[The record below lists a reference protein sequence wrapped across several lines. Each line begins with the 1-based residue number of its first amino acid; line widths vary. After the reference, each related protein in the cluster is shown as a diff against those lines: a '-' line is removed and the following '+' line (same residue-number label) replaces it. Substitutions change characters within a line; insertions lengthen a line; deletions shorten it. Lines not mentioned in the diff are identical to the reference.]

1 MSMSEFD
8 DFIASKTP
16 LFDEDKGAGPVVLS
30 TRVRLARN
38 LSQYPFPGWAKKS
51 QRSDILSACRLAIE
65 KLPQMK
71 RSSAFD
77 VQELSDLERQVLVE
91 RHLISRELSESEPGS
106 GVLISKDQ
114 TCSIMLNEED
124 HMRIQVLCNG
134 FNFRRVWKQID
145 SVDTAIESEL
155 DYAFSEELGY
165 LTACPTNVGTG
176 MRASVMLHLPGLV
189 LAGQMEKVVRAVNQ
203 LGMAVRGLFGE
214 GSDATGSVFQIS
226 NQQTLG
232 QSEQEIHKRLSSVL
246 SADIEQEE
254 NARKKLLAEE
264 PVKLVDKIGRAYGVL
279 CNAHFLSSS
288 EAMNLLSLTRL
299 AIDLGMLPEDQ
310 RKVVDRLFLESQPGH
325 IQLHAHRSIES
336 DESDVLRATLL
347 RHNLK
352 DLPSLDISCMD
363 NAS

>member
-1 MSMSEFD
+1 MSEFD
-8 DFIASKTP
+8 DFIAFKAP
-16 LFDEDKGAGPVVLS
+16 LFEEDKGAGPVVLS

-38 LSQYPFPGWAKKS
+38 LRQYPFPGWAKKS
-51 QRSDILSACRLAIE
+51 QRSDILASCRSAIQR
-65 KLPQMK
+65 LPQMK

-77 VQELSDLERQVLVE
+77 VEELSPLEKQVLVE
-91 RHLISRELSESEPGS
+91 RHLISRELSESEQGA

-145 SVDTAIESEL
+145 SVDTALESEL

-232 QSEQEIHKRLSSVL
+232 QSEQEILRRLSSVL
-246 SADIEQEE
+246 SAVIEQEE
-254 NARKKLLAEE
+254 NARQKLLAEE
-264 PVKLVDKIGRAYGVL
+264 PIKLVDKIGRAYGVL
-279 CNAHFLSSS
+279 LNAHFLSSN

-325 IQLHAHRSIES
+325 IQLYAHRSIES
-336 DESDVLRATLL
+336 GERDILRATLL
-347 RHNLK
+347 RDNLK
-352 DLPSLDISCMD
+352 GLPPLNLTCLKQ
-363 NAS
+363 AS